1 MIDLKIIELAAYTVG
16 SALPEGAIVR
26 FRAKDSTGFHLGQ
39 VGSLPANI
47 GGITLAQTDSAK
59 QPFQKTDKNN
69 GQEYL
74 QFTRA
79 NKTSL
84 DLQGLNIDKWAGD
97 TGKTMTVVIILNPT
111 TLTTSKHFAWV
122 KGAAGSFDD
131 SSTMNVY
138 APYGTGKI
146 VYYDVGSRATGRTN
160 TSGAVSPDPTG
171 HVTSYILERNDK
183 VGKIYQNG
191 VSQPVT
197 LVKLTDA
204 TLISGATGGLRL
216 GGSPD
221 HDTENADF
229 DFYELIIYPRAL
241 TDAEKVG
248 VNKYTEKVYGTTPHP
263 HPVTPSVKFEVGQ
276 GLTVDESGRV
286 AELKDLVGDMVL
298 KQDTVSK
305 QPRLLRNT
313 EIDIPFIRFDATKQS
328 NLFNAAVDIGGWS
341 STNNKAMTMLIVL
354 SADHLDPQLPF
365 SAQKVV
371 SSSVTTEISLE
382 TPDENGRVNIT
393 FGNVLAGRTSTT
405 NPIAN
410 PTKTLNS
417 FVFHKDGNTMTVY
430 QNGTVIATNTSS
442 SADAPTGSH
451 AVSLGSSADPVE
463 EFMSMDFYE
472 LQVYDKALSSSERT
486 RLFNYVN
493 HKYKLA

>member
-16 SALPEGAIVR
+16 SELPEGAIVR
-26 FRAKDSTGFHLGQ
+26 FQAKDSTGFHLGQ
-39 VGSLPANI
+39 VGSLPASI
-47 GGITLAQTDSAK
+47 GNITLAQTDSAK

-84 DLQGLNIDKWAGD
+84 NLAGLNIDTWAGK
-97 TGKTMTVVIILNPT
+97 TGKTMTAVIILKPRVV
-111 TLTTSKHFAWV
+111 SDGRHFSWV
-122 KGAAGSFDD
+122 KGSAAGWDGSFL
-131 SSTMNVY
+131 MNIY
-138 APYGTGKI
+138 SPYSNSI
-146 VYYDVGSRATGRTN
+146 VYYDVGSSSTGRTH
-160 TSGAVSPDPTG
+160 TTAAVPNPTG
-171 HVTSYILERNDK
+171 YVTSYLLERDNR

-191 VSQPVT
+191 VSQAVT
-197 LVKLTDA
+197 LTSLTDA

-216 GGSPD
+216 GGSPSSE
-221 HDTENADF
+221 TNYSDF
-229 DFYELIIYPRAL
+229 DFYELVIYPRAL

-248 VNKYTEKVYGTTPHP
+248 VNKYTEKVYGTSIHP
-263 HPVTPSVKFEVGQ
+263 HPLTPSVKFEMAQ
-276 GLTVDESGRV
+276 GLTADGSGRV
-286 AELKDLVGDMVL
+286 AELKDLIGDMVL

-313 EIDIPFIRFDATKQS
+313 EIDIPFIRFDATKQT

-393 FGNVLAGRTSTT
+393 FGNVLAGRTTTT
-405 NPIAN
+405 NPISN

-417 FVFHKDGNTMTVY
+417 FVFHKDGNTMTIY